1 MPETQNIRN
10 NNAHEQGIRFLS
22 LLNLMTLKESPMKK
36 QELASTIIENL
47 GGLNNIVDAEN
58 CMTRLRI
65 NIRSIDSVNLEALKN
80 TKGVLGV
87 VADEEHYIQVV
98 LGPGVVRDVLE
109 EMVKMGVT
117 PVAAGKTDEEDW
129 KKNKSEVEGKRNKK
143 VVEKIRIIADIFT
156 PMIPAFIAS
165 GICNGMGK
173 IIGLLISNAIVP
185 DITFWHIVQNLFA
198 LGSNAF
204 LSYLAIFTG
213 VRAAKQFGVNEML
226 GGMIGA
232 ASLNTVVNSISELLN
247 WYNAD
252 VVNESILA
260 TGAGGI
266 IGVVVGVWILAKID
280 KWVHSWMP
288 SVLDVSFTPLLSIIF
303 TLPIFVLLI
312 MPATGWISTKIGE
325 FISLFAYSD
334 NIFVS
339 AIAGYVMAALFLPL
353 VLLGLHRGLVPIY
366 ALQIEK
372 MGGTTLFP
380 AVAMAGA
387 GQVGAAIAIWIKAR
401 RVHNTR
407 LESIIAGAL
416 PSGILGIGEPLIYG
430 VTLPMGKPFI
440 SAGLGAGFGGAY
452 VMITHTMAIANSP
465 SGILGVTIMEPQ
477 CMLNYVIGLLIS
489 YVAAGIITWFMI
501 SKKTVEEF

>member
-1 MPETQNIRN
+1 
-10 NNAHEQGIRFLS
+10 
-22 LLNLMTLKESPMKK
+22 MKK
-36 QELASTIIENL
+36 QELASTIIEDL

-198 LGSNAF
+198 LGGNAF

>member
-1 MPETQNIRN
+1 
-10 NNAHEQGIRFLS
+10 
-22 LLNLMTLKESPMKK
+22 MKK
-36 QELASTIIENL
+36 QELASTIIEDL

-198 LGSNAF
+198 LGGNAF

-260 TGAGGI
+260 TGVGGI

-387 GQVGAAIAIWIKAR
+387 GQVGAAIVIWIKAR

>member
-1 MPETQNIRN
+1 
-10 NNAHEQGIRFLS
+10 
-22 LLNLMTLKESPMKK
+22 MKK

-198 LGSNAF
+198 LGGNAF

-387 GQVGAAIAIWIKAR
+387 GQVGAAIVIWIKAR

>member
-1 MPETQNIRN
+1 
-10 NNAHEQGIRFLS
+10 
-22 LLNLMTLKESPMKK
+22 MKK
-36 QELASTIIENL
+36 QELASTIIEDL

-198 LGSNAF
+198 LGGNAF

-387 GQVGAAIAIWIKAR
+387 GQVGAAIVIWIKAR

-440 SAGLGAGFGGAY
+440 SAGLGAGFVGAGFGGAY

>member
-1 MPETQNIRN
+1 
-10 NNAHEQGIRFLS
+10 
-22 LLNLMTLKESPMKK
+22 MKK

-198 LGSNAF
+198 LGGNAF

-339 AIAGYVMAALFLPL
+339 AIAGYVMAALFVPL